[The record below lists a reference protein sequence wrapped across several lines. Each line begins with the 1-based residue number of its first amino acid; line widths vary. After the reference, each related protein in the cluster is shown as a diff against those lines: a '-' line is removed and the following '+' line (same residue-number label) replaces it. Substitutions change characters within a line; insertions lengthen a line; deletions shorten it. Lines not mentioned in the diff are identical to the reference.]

1 MATGRI
7 DALACRGYRPT
18 MTGIVD
24 DIIELFATKGRE
36 PYGEDVSVAEHGLQC
51 AALADR
57 EGADEALVVA
67 ALLHDVGHLIEDPDD
82 RFGVHR
88 HDVGGAAF
96 LARHFQEAV
105 VAPVRLHVAAKR
117 YRVAADPGYA
127 ARLSAASTHT
137 LAHQGGPMSPDEV
150 VAFEAE
156 PHREAALRLRE
167 WDDSGKIEG
176 LTVAPVEAYRDRMR
190 RLLVV

>member
-1 MATGRI
+1 
-7 DALACRGYRPT
+7 

-24 DIIELFATKGRE
+24 DIIQLFATKGRE

-82 RFGVHR
+82 GYGVHR
-88 HDVGGAAF
+88 HDAGGAAF
-96 LARHFQEAV
+96 LARHFPEAV
-105 VAPVRLHVAAKR
+105 VAPVRMHVAAKR
-117 YRVAADPGYA
+117 YRVAVDPGYA

-150 VAFEAE
+150 RVFEAD
-156 PHREAALRLRE
+156 PHLAAALRLRE
-167 WDDSGKIEG
+167 WDDHGKVEG
-176 LTVAPVEAYRDRMR
+176 LDVAPIEAYRDRMR
-190 RLLVV
+190 RLLTA

>member
-1 MATGRI
+1 MST
-7 DALACRGYRPT
+7 
-18 MTGIVD
+18 IVD
-24 DIIELFATKGRE
+24 EIIELFDTKGRE

-82 RFGVHR
+82 GYGVHR
-88 HDVGGAAF
+88 HDAGGAAF
-96 LARHFQEAV
+96 LARHFPEAV
-105 VAPVRLHVAAKR
+105 VAPVRMHVAAKR
-117 YRVAADPGYA
+117 YRVAVDPGYA

-150 VAFEAE
+150 REFEAD
-156 PHREAALRLRE
+156 PHLAAALRLRE
-167 WDDSGKIEG
+167 WDDHGKVDG
-176 LTVAPVEAYRDRMR
+176 LVVAPIEAYRDRMQ
-190 RLLVV
+190 RLLTG